1 MMFFNVEAVREF
13 LLKNG
18 YVYTIRR
25 NNRRVGKDIAVYGS
39 YSKNTKMGNVDIKL
53 VLENLTSAEQLKPY
67 INESG
72 LENAEDLLKLAQKMS
87 DEKLNLYY
95 ANSF

>member
-1 MMFFNVEAVREF
+1 
-13 LLKNG
+13 
-18 YVYTIRR
+18 
-25 NNRRVGKDIAVYGS
+25 
-39 YSKNTKMGNVDIKL
+39 MGNVDIKL

-95 ANSF
+95 AKLVLGR